1 MDGAS
6 LPVLAAAQTL
16 TTKGAAAVAP
26 AAATDFRDSFA
37 AILGAT
43 DLTGLTADQQ
53 VALTQLLADPAG
65 TLRPLTGAVGKELP
79 EAAIRGLLGA
89 LGIALDPQTFATK
102 AATPATGGT
111 AETQPANVPDDGA
124 DPAATLIGMLL
135 AAKAPSDRQ
144 ALGAN
149 APMSALT
156 EEAEAPPA
164 EVRADGAD
172 LAATLLAIVLQGS
185 AGTDGS
191 APRPEPIAA
200 DSGSGESSDA
210 MVIEVALPRGA
221 ILAATGSATPVA
233 QTPADEE
240 RPAGLD
246 AFWVMIRH
254 AGSSL
259 GVADAAQPRAA
270 PASGGS
276 ATPQSESGGFSL
288 PTTFLAAVE
297 SVAEAVGAEAP
308 PIAELTRGL
317 ATALDAVSS
326 GAGRLGLAAAPDIVP
341 PRMAAAVSE
350 AVSVPVGERG
360 WERAFGE
367 RVVWLVGQQIQ
378 SAEVR
383 LNPPHLGPV
392 EVRLSLT
399 GQDANISFTV
409 AHGATRD
416 AIEQAIPRLRE
427 LFAEHQLQILNVDV
441 GQRDASSQASQ
452 GDRRGQGSSPSA
464 GVGSSTSATG
474 AESVA
479 SVQRGGLPSL
489 VDEYV

>member
-16 TTKGAAAVAP
+16 TTMGAAAVAP
-26 AAATDFRDSFA
+26 AAATDLRDSFA

-53 VALTQLLADPAG
+53 AALTQLLADPAG
-65 TLRPLTGAVGKELP
+65 TLRPMAGAVGKELP
-79 EAAIRGLLGA
+79 EAAIRSLLGA
-89 LGIALDPQTFATK
+89 LGGALDAQVLGQ
-102 AATPATGGT
+102 AAAAPV
-111 AETQPANVPDDGA
+111 EVPPGDAA
-124 DPAATLIGMLL
+124 DA
-135 AAKAPSDRQ
+135 R
-144 ALGAN
+144 
-149 APMSALT
+149 
-156 EEAEAPPA
+156 
-164 EVRADGAD
+164 AD
-172 LAATLLAIVLQGS
+172 LAALLAMLLPAGVAPAAQAPRVEPSPAGS
-185 AGTDGS
+185 GAADGS
-191 APRPEPIAA
+191 
-200 DSGSGESSDA
+200 DGLLL
-210 MVIEVALPRGA
+210 EVALPLGA
-221 ILAATGSATPVA
+221 LLPATGAGATAA
-233 QTPADEE
+233 QAAGDEQ
-240 RPAGLD
+240 RPAAID
-246 AFWVMIRH
+246 ALWAMIRH
-254 AGSSL
+254 AGRSL
-259 GVADAAQPRAA
+259 GAADAAGPQSRASPDA
-270 PASGGS
+270 
-276 ATPQSESGGFSL
+276 ATPEAASSDFDI
-288 PTTFLAAVE
+288 PANFLAAVV
-297 SVAEAVGAEAP
+297 SVAEDTGADAP
-308 PIAELTRGL
+308 LISDLTRGL
-317 ATALDAVSS
+317 ATALTAASPGTGQS
-326 GAGRLGLAAAPDIVP
+326 GLAVAPDLVP
-341 PRMAAAVSE
+341 PRGAAVVSE

-399 GQDANISFTV
+399 GQDANVSFTV

>member
-16 TTKGAAAVAP
+16 TTMGAAAVAP
-26 AAATDFRDSFA
+26 AAATDLRDSFA

-65 TLRPLTGAVGKELP
+65 TLRPLAGAVGKELP
-79 EAAIRGLLGA
+79 EAAIRSLLGA
-89 LGIALDPQTFATK
+89 LGGALDAQVLGQ
-102 AATPATGGT
+102 AAAAPV
-111 AETQPANVPDDGA
+111 EVPPGDAA
-124 DPAATLIGMLL
+124 DP
-135 AAKAPSDRQ
+135 R
-144 ALGAN
+144 
-149 APMSALT
+149 
-156 EEAEAPPA
+156 
-164 EVRADGAD
+164 AD
-172 LAATLLAIVLQGS
+172 LAALLAMLLPAGVAPAAQAPRVEPSPAGS
-185 AGTDGS
+185 GAADGS
-191 APRPEPIAA
+191 
-200 DSGSGESSDA
+200 DGLLL
-210 MVIEVALPRGA
+210 EVALPLGA
-221 ILAATGSATPVA
+221 LLPATGAGATPA
-233 QTPADEE
+233 QAAGDEQ
-240 RPAGLD
+240 RPAAID
-246 AFWVMIRH
+246 ALWVMIRH
-254 AGSSL
+254 AGRSL

-270 PASGGS
+270 PASDGS
-276 ATPQSESGGFSL
+276 ATPPSQSGGFSL
-288 PTTFLAAVE
+288 PATFLAAVE
-297 SVAEAVGAEAP
+297 SVAGAVGAEAA
-308 PIAELTRGL
+308 PIAELARGL
-317 ATALDAVSS
+317 ATALDAVTS
-326 GAGRLGLAAAPDIVP
+326 GAGRSGLAAAPDLVP
-341 PRMAAAVSE
+341 PRVAAVVSE

-427 LFAEHQLQILNVDV
+427 LFAEHQLQIVNVDV

-464 GVGSSTSATG
+464 GVGASTSATG

-479 SVQRGGLPSL
+479 SIQRGGLPSL